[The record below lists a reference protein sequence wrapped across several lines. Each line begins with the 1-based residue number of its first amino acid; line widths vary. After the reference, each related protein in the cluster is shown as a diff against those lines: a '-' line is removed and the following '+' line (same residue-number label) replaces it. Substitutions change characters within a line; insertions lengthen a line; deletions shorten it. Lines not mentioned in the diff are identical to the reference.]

1 MGSDYKTDR
10 NLVFFDLET
19 QKSAAEVGG
28 WGNISK
34 LGLSVAV
41 TYSENDGYQSFR
53 EKNIDQLI
61 KYLKSAEAVVGFN
74 HVEFD
79 YEVLT
84 AYTSE
89 NLRGLENID
98 MLLHIKEQTGFRVSL
113 DHLAKVSL
121 GRKKSSDGL
130 QAIEWYKQGK
140 MQLIEEYCREDVAI
154 TRALYYR
161 GRDRGYVSIMNRGK
175 RVNVE
180 VEW

>member
-1 MGSDYKTDR
+1 MGRDYKTDR

-19 QKSAAEVGG
+19 QKSAVEVGG
-28 WGNISK
+28 WANISK
-34 LGLSVAV
+34 LGLSLAV
-41 TYSENDGYQSFR
+41 TYSENDGYRTFMENEVDKLVR
-53 EKNIDQLI
+53 HLT
-61 KYLKSAEAVVGFN
+61 SADAVVGFN

-79 YEVLT
+79 YEVLA

-89 NLRGLENID
+89 NLRALENID
-98 MLLHIKEQTGFRVSL
+98 MLLHIHEKTGFRVSL

-161 GRDRGYVSIMNRGK
+161 GRDKGHVSMMNRGK

-180 VEW
+180 VDW

>member
-1 MGSDYKTDR
+1 MGRDYKTDR

-28 WGNISK
+28 WANISK
-34 LGLSVAV
+34 LGLSLAV
-41 TYSENDGYQSFR
+41 TYSENDGYRTFMENEVDKLVR
-53 EKNIDQLI
+53 
-61 KYLKSAEAVVGFN
+61 YLTSADAVVGFN

-84 AYTSE
+84 AYTSG
-89 NLRGLENID
+89 NLRALENID
-98 MLLHIKEQTGFRVSL
+98 MLLHIHEKTGFRVSL

-161 GRDRGYVSIMNRGK
+161 GRDKGHVSMMNRGK

-180 VEW
+180 VDW